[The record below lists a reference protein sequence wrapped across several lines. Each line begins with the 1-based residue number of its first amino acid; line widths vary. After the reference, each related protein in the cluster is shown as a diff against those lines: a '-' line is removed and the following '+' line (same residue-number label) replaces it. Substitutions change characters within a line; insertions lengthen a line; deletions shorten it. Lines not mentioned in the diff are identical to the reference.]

1 MTYQQGSTKRLL
13 IAHQGALGDFI
24 VTFPVLRGLRQYFS
38 RIDAICRTAFGQL
51 ANHLCIVDR
60 YYPVDAARFAS
71 LYTNSIDQKV
81 IELIVSYDRVLLFS
95 FSDTLE
101 RAVQN
106 IKGDHAFRIPPWPNS
121 TRKEH
126 VTAFLA
132 NHLLGLNLLSSLEKE
147 RFTAS
152 VFDNRHLPASGLT
165 TGSKVV
171 ISPGA
176 GSIKKRWSLSN
187 FLKLAVRLQEKG
199 LQPEFLL
206 GPAEQ
211 DIKQAPGVH
220 GEGGIPV
227 IEPES
232 LTDIAYILTK
242 TDGYIGNDSAVSHL
256 AAFLGVPVVAIFG
269 PSDPDRWRPVGLR
282 VEVVRSALDCSPCF
296 EPDKNDCN
304 HLKCMDEITIDSVL
318 GSFEHLFQ
326 S

>member
-1 MTYQQGSTKRLL
+1 MPKRLL

-38 RIDAICRTAFGQL
+38 RIDAICRTTFGQL
-51 ANHLCIVDR
+51 ANHLGIVDR

-71 LYTNSIDQKV
+71 LYTNRIDQKV
-81 IELIVSYDRVLLFS
+81 IELILSYDRVLLFS

-101 RAVQN
+101 RAFQN
-106 IKGDHAFRIPPWPNS
+106 IKGDHVFRIPPWPNS

-126 VTAFLA
+126 VTAFLT
-132 NHLLGLNLLSSLEKE
+132 NNLIDSNLLSSSEKE
-147 RFTAS
+147 QFTAS
-152 VFDNRHLPASGLT
+152 VFDNRPLPATGLT
-165 TGSKVV
+165 TGSNVV

-176 GSIKKRWSLSN
+176 GSIKKRWPLSN

-211 DIKQAPGVH
+211 DIKQTAWVQ

-232 LTDIAYILTK
+232 LTDLASILKK

-269 PSDPDRWRPVGLR
+269 PSDPDRWRPVGQR
-282 VEVVRSALDCSPCF
+282 VAVVRSALDCSPCF
-296 EPDKNDCN
+296 GREKNDCD
-304 HLKCMDEITIDSVL
+304 HLKCLNEITIDWIL
-318 GSFEHLFQ
+318 ESFDRLFQ